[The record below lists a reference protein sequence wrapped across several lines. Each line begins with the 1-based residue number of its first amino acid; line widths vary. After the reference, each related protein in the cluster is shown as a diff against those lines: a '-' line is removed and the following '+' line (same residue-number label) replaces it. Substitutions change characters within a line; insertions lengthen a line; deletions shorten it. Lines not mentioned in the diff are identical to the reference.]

1 MGKSVYRINKIL
13 EYLILSLLISIT
25 TLVFA
30 QVILRM
36 VASSIIWAEEL
47 SRYLFIWLI
56 FLSTALGIKRKAHL
70 SMDMIL
76 ETFHGRIRLVLNLAV
91 STMVSFFFV
100 ILGYYTLQVFGIW
113 TDKTSPVL
121 GLSMAYVFLSLPVST
136 ALILL
141 NLAVDMVERFKLRE

>member
-1 MGKSVYRINKIL
+1 M
-13 EYLILSLLISIT
+13 EYLILGLLISIT
-25 TLVFA
+25 TLVFT
-30 QVILRM
+30 QVLLRM
-36 VASSIIWAEEL
+36 VASSVIWAEEL

-76 ETFHGRIRLVLNLAV
+76 GKFHGRIGLALNLAV
-91 STMVSFFFV
+91 SIMVSFFFL
-100 ILGYYTLQVFGIW
+100 ILGYYTLQVFRIW
-113 TDKTSPVL
+113 ADKTSPVL

-141 NLAVDMVERFKLRE
+141 NLAEDMVEKLKLLK

>member
-30 QVILRM
+30 QVLLRM
-36 VASSIIWAEEL
+36 FASAVIWAEEL

-76 ETFHGRIRLVLNLAV
+76 GRFHGRIGLVLNLVV
-91 STMVSFFFV
+91 SIMASFFFL

-136 ALILL
+136 GLILL
-141 NLAVDMVERFKLRE
+141 NLAEDMVEKLKLLK

>member
-1 MGKSVYRINKIL
+1 MGKSIYRINKVL
-13 EYLILSLLISIT
+13 EYLVLSLLISIT

-30 QVILRM
+30 QVLLRV
-36 VASSIIWAEEL
+36 VACSIIWAEEL

-76 ETFHGRIRLVLNLAV
+76 EKFHGRIRLVVNLAV
-91 STMVSFFFV
+91 SAMVSFFFV
-100 ILGYYTLQVFGIW
+100 IPGYYTLQVFGIW

-141 NLAVDMVERFKLRE
+141 NLAEDMVEKFKLLK

>member
-1 MGKSVYRINKIL
+1 
-13 EYLILSLLISIT
+13 
-25 TLVFA
+25 
-30 QVILRM
+30 M
-36 VASSIIWAEEL
+36 VACSIIWAEEL

-56 FLSTALGIKRKAHL
+56 FLSTAFGIKRKAHL

-76 ETFHGRIRLVLNLAV
+76 EKFHGRIKLVLNLAV
-91 STMVSFFFV
+91 SIMVSFFFV

-113 TDKTSPVL
+113 TEKTSPVL

-141 NLAVDMVERFKLRE
+141 NLAEDMVEKFKLLK